1 MNELMLYGEIE
12 LQWIALVPR
21 SILMNNSQIDARVAI
36 HNNFD
41 SYQKYN
47 IDGQLRTQTFQSDEN
62 MKIEIDMVH
71 QKW

>member
-1 MNELMLYGEIE
+1 MNELTLYGEIE

-21 SILMNNSQIDARVAI
+21 YLLMNNSQIDVRLAI
-36 HNNFD
+36 HYIFD

-71 QKW
+71 